1 MKKGVVRPCDPW
13 LEWPLLVTTH
23 FSVNIGPSIVVPS
36 AGFLPNVLVLNLS
49 ANRSISKY
57 FPLSSNLSVKK
68 MKIYTVIY
76 KNFRRYNFNTLLYK
90 CRITD
95 FAQYNSADAINNA
108 INSSTVEF
116 RLEYYIRFYIT
127 LLH

>member
-1 MKKGVVRPCDPW
+1 M
-13 LEWPLLVTTH
+13 TTH

-116 RLEYYIRFYIT
+116 RLEFYITYYIRIR
-127 LLH
+127 LVI